1 MHDFSLENDHTTI
14 VDRIVMGKYEDSWRS
29 LADMFQHLFF
39 FTWFLAL
46 LFGLVN
52 QFKRLILPRKHGKT
66 LCFALVM
73 LVKQ

>member
-1 MHDFSLENDHTTI
+1 MNDFSLENDHTTI
-14 VDRIVMGKYEDSWRS
+14 VDRIVMGNMRIHGEVLQIFFNIY
-29 LADMFQHLFF
+29 FF

-52 QFKRLILPRKHGKT
+52 QFKSLILPRKHGKA